1 MGFAIDR
8 VEKGR
13 VDERFL
19 PRNVRDA
26 RLLWYHGEQLV
37 GGAVFLCR
45 EVININYELLGFSLF
60 GCFTYEQDGS
70 PSCEH

>member
-45 EVININYELLGFSLF
+45 EVIDINYELLGHQQLVWMFYIRWMESKL
-60 GCFTYEQDGS
+60 
-70 PSCEH
+70 